1 MNKRMPMVVILALA
15 VCVVVGAMIAPL
27 VSADGEALAN
37 PTQLFMDIYDQVS
50 PSVVAINVFGSIEGI
65 EGTDMPYAAGGT
77 GFVVDTDGHIVT
89 NFHVIDGADRIEVA
103 FLDGTQ
109 VRAKVVGTDPDSD
122 LAVIDVEMPAEQLIP
137 LEYADSDIL
146 EVGQTVL
153 AIGSPFG
160 QRWTLTS
167 GIVSAVDRTIQGL
180 NEFSVGSVI
189 QTDAAINPGNS
200 GGPLLDLAGRVVGV
214 NAQIQSQSGSNS
226 GVGFAIPSNLTQRV
240 AGLLIEQGYV
250 EYSYL
255 GIGGGN
261 VSLSVIEQLDL
272 ANNAQGIVVS
282 AVAEGSPAD
291 RGGFLTAEFDEEGNI
306 LSGDIITAIDGYDL
320 NSMNDLIAYLAR
332 NTSPG
337 DTVNFSVM
345 RDGAE
350 QLDLEVRLIPRQ

>member
-1 MNKRMPMVVILALA
+1 MMHKRMSIVAVLALMLCMVIMPMV
-15 VCVVVGAMIAPL
+15 
-27 VSADGEALAN
+27 SANDEPLAN

-50 PSVVAINVFGSIEGI
+50 PSVVAINVLGSSE
-65 EGTDMPYAAGGT
+65 EQPFAAGGT

-122 LAVIDVEMPAEQLIP
+122 LAVIQVDMPTERLIP
-137 LEYADSDIL
+137 LEFADSDRL

-180 NEFSVGSVI
+180 TQFSVGSVI

-226 GVGFAIPSNLTQRV
+226 GVGFAIPSNLTHRV
-240 AGLLIEQGYV
+240 TNLLIEQGYV
-250 EYSYL
+250 EYSFL
-255 GIGGGN
+255 GISGGN
-261 VSLSVIEQLDL
+261 ISLSVIEQLEL
-272 ANNAQGIVVS
+272 VNNTQGIVVS
-282 AVAEGSPAD
+282 TVAEGSPAD
-291 RGGFLTAEFDEEGNI
+291 RGGFLAAEFDEEGKI
-306 LSGDIITAIDGYDL
+306 LSGDIITAIDGYNL

-337 DTVNFSVM
+337 DTVTFSVL
-345 RDGAE
+345 RDGTE
-350 QLDLEVRLIPRQ
+350 ELDLEVRLIPRQR